1 MITWHVAPAWPAAV
15 PLDWDAW
22 PREPIKRTP
31 HREVFRVRWLGV
43 DFHVKHYRPDGR
55 ERLRQWVRPPKA
67 QSEYQRGLELL
78 ARGVPTLEPLAWG
91 RDGLHSYLVTRTLPG
106 AVTLLEELQ
115 RRGEIPRQ
123 LPERLGRFLAR
134 CHAAGVCHADLHPGN
149 LLLTPDGCL
158 YLIDLHLAQVGPPLD
173 ARATQANLVVLDRW
187 FALRASGWQRL
198 RAWKAYQ
205 SARPEIALDPRE
217 LAQATTASLRLFVRE
232 LDQRCR
238 GKGRHF
244 ARIPGGLRASI
255 LAAEVVTEL
264 QQQADALLDAPDAP
278 VLKRSAS
285 STVIE
290 IERPLQ
296 GKPTPLILKR
306 VDATRWTD
314 SLTRW
319 VRADAVTRS
328 WRMGHALAL
337 RGLPTPRCLAVWHV
351 GATGYLLQEKVPQPR
366 HLKRYLAELP
376 ADAVSRKR
384 EMLHQVGRLLRRL
397 HEWGIQ
403 HRDLKAANLLV
414 SPARATLG
422 ARGLE
427 APRLDGGE
435 HLWLVDLV
443 GARIGRRLT
452 QERRQRDLARLAA
465 SFVHEPGISRT
476 DRLRV
481 LLSYRNQA
489 FCGRGDW
496 KGWWRRIQALVW
508 AKQQRNHRL
517 GRTLS

>member
-1 MITWHVAPAWPAAV
+1 MITWHAAPAWPAEV

-31 HREVFRVRWLGV
+31 HREVFRVRCSGA
-43 DFHVKHYRPDGR
+43 DFHVKHYRPDSR

-91 RDGLHSYLVTRTLPG
+91 RAGLDSYLVTRTLPG
-106 AVTLLEELQ
+106 AVPLLDDWQ
-115 RRGEIPRQ
+115 GRGEIPRE
-123 LPERLGRFLAR
+123 LPQRLGRFLAR

-149 LLLTPDGCL
+149 LLVTPDGCL
-158 YLIDLHLAQVGPPLD
+158 YLIDLHLVQVGPPLD
-173 ARATQANLVVLDRW
+173 ARASLANLVVLDRW
-187 FALRASGWQRL
+187 FALRASRWQRL

-205 SARPEIALDPRE
+205 AARPEIPLDPRQ
-217 LAQATTASLRLFVRE
+217 LAAATAASLRRFVRE

-244 ARIPGGLRASI
+244 ARIPGGLRVSS
-255 LAAEVVTEL
+255 LAPEVVTEL
-264 QQQADALLDAPDAP
+264 QQQADALLDAPDAA

-319 VRADAVTRS
+319 FRADAATRS
-328 WRMGHALAL
+328 WRMGHALTL
-337 RGLPTPRCLAVWHV
+337 RGLPSPRCLAVWHV

-366 HLKRYLAELP
+366 PLKRYLAELP
-376 ADAVSRKR
+376 ADAVRRKR
-384 EMLHQVGRLLRRL
+384 DMLRQVGRLVRQL
-397 HEWGIQ
+397 HEWGIR

-422 ARGLE
+422 PRGLE
-427 APRLDGGE
+427 AARLDGGE

-443 GARIGRRLT
+443 GASIRQRVT
-452 QERRQRDLARLAA
+452 PERRQRDLARLAA
-465 SFVHEPGISRT
+465 SFVNEPGLSRT

-481 LLSYRNQA
+481 LMSYRNQA

-496 KGWWRRIQALVW
+496 KAWWRRIQTLVW
-508 AKQQRNHRL
+508 AKQQRNQRL